1 MVSVET
7 RTTTDDSTVDHVENS
22 FLNIT
27 VSYTYLFI
35 FQINLFYASFK
46 RLSIFLHYSAYFVY

>member
-7 RTTTDDSTVDHVENS
+7 RTTTDDSTVDHVENF

-35 FQINLFYASFK
+35 FQINLFYASFNVCV
-46 RLSIFLHYSAYFVY
+46 LFLHSSAYFVY